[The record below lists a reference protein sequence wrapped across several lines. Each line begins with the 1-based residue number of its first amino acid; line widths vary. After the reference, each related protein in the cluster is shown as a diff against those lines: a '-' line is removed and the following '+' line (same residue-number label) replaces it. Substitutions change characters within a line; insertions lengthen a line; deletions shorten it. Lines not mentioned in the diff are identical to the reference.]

1 VYDGATSLLGLIDDK
16 AVEEWLCVSDGLF
29 NYGAAHPA
37 ARLPVSGVVHVAL
50 AAPRANP
57 AWLRGLALRHRGE
70 FVNLLETAP
79 ADAVVRLRLE
89 SVRVLAVDRDP
100 EAVAQV
106 FPEPGSPV
114 TDGTLV
120 VTGILRKP
128 TAVLR
133 LKLAH
138 RAADARDLEL
148 TVHAGENPSQLAAR
162 AWAATKIASLSVEAD
177 ANREDIRRTS
187 REFGVV
193 SADTSLLVLENL
205 ADYLRYDI
213 TPPEELL
220 AEWEA
225 QRHEAVDIRQKDRDQ
240 HLAMVVKLFQE
251 RVAWWE
257 KNFPKDQPSSVD
269 AEAKKERGEAVP
281 ALALALPAAPARAD
295 GPGGGGTGGTLHDET
310 VVLSPFEVTANTGE
324 GYRAENTLAGSR
336 LRATARH
343 QEARVAGSAR
353 AMAAAGGGEAKSVET
368 EEAPTGASIALQR
381 WAPQAGYLD
390 RLRRSA
396 ADQRYA
402 VYLEERA
409 DHARQPGFY
418 LDVAEFFFEQKD
430 AATALRILSNLAEL
444 ELDDPALVRVL
455 AHRLVQ
461 AGRPDLA
468 QPLFERVLELRPEEP
483 QSRRDLALVCAELK
497 QYQRAVDLLG
507 EVVAQPWDNRF
518 PEIELIALSELNAIA
533 ATCGQSLDLSKI
545 DRRLRKNLPVGL
557 RATLT
562 WDADNCD
569 IDLWVV
575 DPNGEVAKYDHPL
588 TYQGGRMSRDFTSG
602 YGPEEFILR
611 KPKAGT
617 YQVKI
622 NYFGDRRQTAI
633 GPVTVQM
640 RLITD
645 FGLSSQKEQRIT
657 VRLVDPKETLDI
669 GSIQIG
675 GEK

>member
-1 VYDGATSLLGLIDDK
+1 L
-16 AVEEWLCVSDGLF
+16 
-29 NYGAAHPA
+29 
-37 ARLPVSGVVHVAL
+37 
-50 AAPRANP
+50 
-57 AWLRGLALRHRGE
+57 
-70 FVNLLETAP
+70 
-79 ADAVVRLRLE
+79 
-89 SVRVLAVDRDP
+89 
-100 EAVAQV
+100 
-106 FPEPGSPV
+106 
-114 TDGTLV
+114 
-120 VTGILRKP
+120 
-128 TAVLR
+128 
-133 LKLAH
+133 
-138 RAADARDLEL
+138 RAAE
-148 TVHAGENPSQLAAR
+148 
-162 AWAATKIASLSVEAD
+162 
-177 ANREDIRRTS
+177 
-187 REFGVV
+187 
-193 SADTSLLVLENL
+193 
-205 ADYLRYDI
+205 
-213 TPPEELL
+213 
-220 AEWEA
+220 
-225 QRHEAVDIRQKDRDQ
+225 
-240 HLAMVVKLFQE
+240 
-251 RVAWWE
+251 
-257 KNFPKDQPSSVD
+257 
-269 AEAKKERGEAVP
+269 
-281 ALALALPAAPARAD
+281 
-295 GPGGGGTGGTLHDET
+295 
-310 VVLSPFEVTANTGE
+310 
-324 GYRAENTLAGSR
+324 
-336 LRATARH
+336 RH